1 MNKIEDNLEKNI
13 KKINIHFEEKLCF
26 FISYISFY
34 NDNNQKLNSFI
45 LINLGIVF
53 RY

>member
-13 KKINIHFEEKLCF
+13 KKSIFMFEEKLCF

-34 NDNNQKLNSFI
+34 NDNNQKLNS

-53 RY
+53 RI